1 MRTLHRGSATSQPG
15 GRYIYLAGPWTPV
28 CGGIFKIVDYLI
40 QSQGPRGGRRSA
52 QLRPLDT
59 RSGGPAVF
67 SIWFLFTAVV
77 KIVIG
82 RLQGG
87 LAGVHV
93 NIAERLSLVRKGV
106 IVVACRLLRVPVVLH
121 LHAQMRNFYLRLPRP
136 LQRMTR
142 WIFSLASGVVVI
154 GPAAQRFV
162 IEELRVPHERVSL
175 VFNGVPEPA
184 AAPCKQRGDEVQQL
198 LFLGRLSDLK
208 GVSDLLH
215 AVARPGFDR
224 RGVRLT
230 IAGGGDVAG
239 YAAKARALGIADV
252 VRFEG
257 LCDQAQV
264 ERLLAQ
270 ADVLVLP
277 SYDEVLPLVIL
288 EALANRVAVVCT
300 PVGEIPSVLCD
311 GVNAA
316 FVAPGDVDDLAH
328 GLQRILG
335 QPSLR
340 ETLARNGRALY
351 EQQFSMPRFFATIAR
366 IHQRHFGY
374 AASPSQAAAAKAD
387 EFLETAETH
396 SMDEMGY
403 P

>member
-1 MRTLHRGSATSQPG
+1 MRTLHQGSATPQPG

-40 QSQGPRGGRRSA
+40 QSQAPWAGRRSA

-67 SIWFLFTAVV
+67 SIWSLFTAVV

-106 IVVACRLLRVPVVLH
+106 IVIACRLLGVPVVLH

-162 IEELRVPHERVSL
+162 IEELRVPHERVNL

-184 AAPCKQRGDEVQQL
+184 DAPRKQRGDEVQQL

-208 GVSDLLH
+208 GVSDLLY
-215 AVARPGFDR
+215 AIARPGFDR

-239 YAAKARALGIADV
+239 YAAKARALGIADL

-288 EALANRVAVVCT
+288 EALANGVAVVT
-300 PVGEIPSVLCD
+300 TAVGEVPSLLTD
-311 GVNAA
+311 GVDTLY
-316 FVAPGDVDDLAH
+316 VKPGDARDIAA
-328 GLQRILG
+328 GLQKVLG
-335 QPSLR
+335 DPQLQ
-340 ETLARNGRALY
+340 ETLEHNGQALY
-351 EQQFSMPRFFATIAR
+351 RRQFSLPGFFAAVAR
-366 IHQRHFGY
+366 IHRRAFGI
-374 AASPSQAAAAKAD
+374 AGTPREPAAAPA
-387 EFLETAETH
+387 AER
-396 SMDEMGY
+396 
-403 P
+403 PL